1 MGIIEKFQVP
11 VEKANDFFAWF
22 GWLLL
27 LGFRI
32 YVAWVFLKSGMHK
45 IGDWE
50 TTLVLFE
57 YEYQVPFLSFELAAY
72 LATFGELV
80 FPVFLIAGLGTRYA
94 ALALSVV
101 NIVAVISYYAT
112 LAKGAGLVW
121 HYLWGSML
129 LVSIVYGG
137 GMASV
142 DHFLKN
148 RTGVQHHPA
157 TA

>member
-1 MGIIEKFQVP
+1 MIGL
-11 VEKANDFFAWF
+11 VEKLDAPTQTMSE
-22 GWLLL
+22 LLSKLEAPFL
-27 LGFRI
+27 LFIRL

-57 YEYQVPFLSFELAAY
+57 YEYQVPLLNFELAAY

-80 FPVFLIAGLGTRYA
+80 FPVFLIAGLGTRFTA
-94 ALALSVV
+94 IALSFV
-101 NIVAVISYYAT
+101 NIMAVVSYYAT

-129 LVSIVYGG
+129 LTSIIYGG
-137 GMASV
+137 GLFSI
-142 DHFLKN
+142 DHWLKSKL
-148 RTGVQHHPA
+148 GKD
-157 TA
+157 